1 MATYDLRGP
10 TETEKTIPNDWL
22 IERMRNIR
30 NLELSAS
37 DWTQT
42 PDNPIANKSEWAT
55 WRQQLRDFPASWTPS
70 ETLELP
76 KAPNE

>member
-1 MATYDLRGP
+1 MATYDLVGP
-10 TETEKTIPNDWL
+10 DNDDTIQNDWL
-22 IERMRNIR
+22 IERMKLQRNR
-30 NLELSAS
+30 LLANS

-55 WRQQLRDFPASWTPS
+55 WRQQLRDFPASWTPAD
-70 ETLELP
+70 TVTFP

>member
-1 MATYDLRGP
+1 MAVINLNVDN
-10 TETEKTIPNDWL
+10 ETISNGFRL
-22 IERMRNIR
+22 ERMRMHR
-30 NLELSAS
+30 DRLLSAS

-55 WRQQLRDFPASWTPS
+55 WRQQLRDFPASWTPADIV
-70 ETLELP
+70 TFP